1 MRTELVID
9 AEKGRSPRIQSSG
22 GLAARI
28 TGPDTVHVIG
38 TAMTPLGGDEI
49 SARVTVGDGA
59 RLIVRSVAASVA
71 LPGEK
76 FVRSASHWMFGVG
89 TDGYLDWEP
98 EPLIVAGR
106 AEHDAT
112 TELELAASAVV
123 RLNERVQI
131 GRWGEHGLGFWR
143 GTLCARVD
151 TAPLVM
157 HTLEL
162 GHGDVLGTPRALTS
176 ELKYPGCGE
185 EVLID
190 EDARGVGLRVPLA
203 LGGSLMTWT
212 GESL

>member
-9 AEKGRSPRIQSSG
+9 AEKGRSPRIRSSG

-49 SARVTVGDGA
+49 SVRVTVGDGA

-76 FVRSASHWMFGVG
+76 SVRSASNWMFGVK

-98 EPLIVAGR
+98 EPMIVAGR

-112 TELELAASAVV
+112 TELDLAASATV
-123 RLNERVQI
+123 RLRERVQI

-143 GTLCARVD
+143 GTLSARVD
-151 TAPLVM
+151 TVPMVM

-176 ELKYPGCGE
+176 ELNYPGCGE

-190 EDARGVGLRVPLA
+190 ESPGGLGLRVPLP